1 MKVFFKL
8 IRVQNL
14 LIIAVT
20 QYLMRWSII
29 YPLLNKLSVV
39 SNEEVI
45 YFKDFGL
52 QFNEF
57 YFALL
62 VLSTMLITGAGY
74 VINDYFD
81 IKTDVFNRPDN
92 VIVGRKITRRATMLI
107 HIIMNFIGV
116 TLGIFI
122 SFLIHLPALAVIFVL
137 IPGLLWFYSTSYK
150 RQFLIGNIIVS
161 FLTGLVPFMVVLF
174 EIPCLNAE
182 YGTVMIDYHA
192 NFNILLGWVGGFAIF
207 AFWLTLIR
215 ELIKD
220 MEDFEGDREYGRKTL
235 PVKLGLGVTKAI
247 VVVLLALF
255 LSGLMWVYFMFIPDV
270 STLVYLSIT
279 LVLPTLY
286 LIFRLTMSQIK
297 KDYHLCSLLTKGIM
311 LSGILYSV
319 LAGYIIQTK
328 F

>member
-1 MKVFFKL
+1 MKAFFKL

-29 YPLLNKLSVV
+29 YPLLIKLSVV

-45 YFKDFGL
+45 HFKDFGL

-81 IKTDVFNRPDN
+81 IKTDVFNHPDN
-92 VIVGRKITRRATMLI
+92 VIVGRKISRRAVMLI
-107 HIIMNFIGV
+107 HIVMNFTGV
-116 TLGIFI
+116 ALGIFI
-122 SFLIHLPALAVIFVL
+122 SFLIHLPALAVIFLL
-137 IPGLLWFYSTSYK
+137 IPGLLWFYSTTYK

-192 NFNILLGWVGGFAIF
+192 NFNILFGWVGGFAIF

-247 VVVLLALF
+247 IVVLLALF

-270 STLVYLSIT
+270 STLVYLSIA

>member
-45 YFKDFGL
+45 HFKDFVL

-81 IKTDVFNRPDN
+81 IKTDVYNRPDN
-92 VIVGRKITRRATMLI
+92 VIVGRKISRRAAMLI
-107 HIIMNFIGV
+107 HIGMNFTGV
-116 TLGIFI
+116 ALGIFV
-122 SFLIHLPALAVIFVL
+122 SFSIHLSILAVIFVL
-137 IPGLLWFYSTSYK
+137 IPGLLWFYSTTYK

-174 EIPCLNAE
+174 EVPCLNAE
-182 YGTVMIDYHA
+182 YGKVMVDYHA

-220 MEDFEGDREYGRKTL
+220 MEDFEGDHEYGRKTL
-235 PVKLGLGVTKAI
+235 PVKLGLGITKAI
-247 VVVLLALF
+247 VVVLLAIF
-255 LSGLMWVYFMFIPDV
+255 LSGLLWVYFMFIPDV
-270 STLVYLSIT
+270 STLIYLSIA
-279 LVLPTLY
+279 LVIPSLY

>member
-1 MKVFFKL
+1 MKAFFKL

-45 YFKDFGL
+45 HFKDFGL

-81 IKTDVFNRPDN
+81 IKTDAYNRPDN
-92 VIVGRKITRRATMLI
+92 VIVGRKISRRAVMLI
-107 HIIMNFIGV
+107 HIIMNFMGV
-116 TLGIFI
+116 ALGVFI
-122 SFLIHLPALAVIFVL
+122 SFLIHLPALAVIFLL
-137 IPGLLWFYSTSYK
+137 IPGLLWFYSTTYK

-174 EIPCLNAE
+174 EVPCLNAE

-192 NFNILLGWVGGFAIF
+192 NFNILLGWVGGFAVF

-270 STLVYLSIT
+270 STLVYLSIA

>member
-1 MKVFFKL
+1 MKAFFKL

-14 LIIAVT
+14 FIIAVT

-29 YPLLNKLSVV
+29 YPLLNKLIVIT
-39 SNEEVI
+39 NGEVI
-45 YFKDFGL
+45 HFRDFGL

-57 YFALL
+57 YFAML
-62 VLSTMLITGAGY
+62 VLSTMFITGAGY

-92 VIVGRKITRRATMLI
+92 VIVGRKISRRATMLI
-107 HIIMNFIGV
+107 HIVMNFTGV
-116 TLGIFI
+116 ALGILI
-122 SFLIHLPALAVIFVL
+122 SFLIHLPTLAVIFLL

-174 EIPCLNAE
+174 EVPCLIAE
-182 YGTVMIDYHA
+182 YGKVMINYNA
-192 NFNILLGWVGGFAIF
+192 NFNILFGWVGGFAIF

-220 MEDFEGDREYGRKTL
+220 MEDFEGDQEYGRKTL
-235 PVKLGLGVTKAI
+235 PVKLGLGITKAI
-247 VVVLLALF
+247 IVVLLALF
-255 LSGLMWVYFMFIPDV
+255 LSGLMLVYFMFIPDV
-270 STLVYLSIT
+270 STLVYLSIA

-286 LIFRLTMSQIK
+286 LIFRLTMSQIV

>member
-1 MKVFFKL
+1 MKAFFKL

-45 YFKDFGL
+45 HFKDFGL

-116 TLGIFI
+116 ALGVFI
-122 SFLIHLPALAVIFVL
+122 SFSINLSILAVIFVL

-150 RQFLIGNIIVS
+150 RQFLLGNIIVS

-192 NFNILLGWVGGFAIF
+192 NFNILLGWVGGFTIF

-247 VVVLLALF
+247 IVVLLVLF
-255 LSGLMWVYFMFIPDV
+255 LTGLMWVYFMFIPDAR
-270 STLVYLSIT
+270 TMVYLSIA

-297 KDYHLCSLLTKGIM
+297 KDYHLCNLLTKGIM

>member
-1 MKVFFKL
+1 MKSFFKL

-29 YPLLNKLSVV
+29 YPLLSKLSIVLD
-39 SNEEVI
+39 EEVI
-45 YFKDFGL
+45 HFKDFGL

-81 IKTDVFNRPDN
+81 IKTDVVNHPHN
-92 VIVGRKITRRATMLI
+92 VIVGRKISRRATMLI
-107 HIIMNFIGV
+107 HIVMNFIGV
-116 TLGIFI
+116 ALGILI
-122 SFLIHLPALAVIFVL
+122 SFLIHLPALAVIFLLV
-137 IPGLLWFYSTSYK
+137 PGLLWFYSTSYK

-182 YGTVMIDYHA
+182 YGKVMIDYHA
-192 NFNILLGWVGGFAIF
+192 NFNILFGWVGGFAIF

-235 PVKLGLGVTKAI
+235 PVMLGLGVTKAI
-247 VVVLLALF
+247 VVVLLAIF
-255 LSGLMWVYFMFIPDV
+255 LSGLLWVYFMFIPDV
-270 STLVYLSIT
+270 STLVYLSIA

-297 KDYHLCSLLTKGIM
+297 KDYHLCSFLTKGIM
-311 LSGILYSV
+311 LSGILYSI
-319 LAGYIIQTK
+319 LAGYIIHTK

>member
-1 MKVFFKL
+1 MKSFFKL

-29 YPLLNKLSVV
+29 YPLLNRLSVV
-39 SNEEVI
+39 TNEEVI
-45 YFKDFGL
+45 HFKDFGL

-81 IKTDVFNRPDN
+81 IKTDVFNHPDN
-92 VIVGRKITRRATMLI
+92 VIVGRKISRRATMLI
-107 HIIMNFIGV
+107 HIVMNFIGV
-116 TLGIFI
+116 ALGILI
-122 SFLIHLPALAVIFVL
+122 SFLIHLPALAVIFLLV
-137 IPGLLWFYSTSYK
+137 PGLLWFYSTSYK

-182 YGTVMIDYHA
+182 YGKVMIDYHA
-192 NFNILLGWVGGFAIF
+192 NFNILFGWVGGFAIF

-235 PVKLGLGVTKAI
+235 PVNLGLGITKAI
-247 VVVLLALF
+247 VVVLLVLF
-255 LSGLMWVYFMFIPDV
+255 LSGLMWVYFMFVPDF
-270 STLVYLSIT
+270 STLVYLSIAV
-279 LVLPTLY
+279 VLPSLY

-311 LSGILYSV
+311 LSGILYSI

>member
-1 MKVFFKL
+1 MKAFFKL

-29 YPLLNKLSVV
+29 YPLLIKLSVV

-45 YFKDFGL
+45 HFKNFGL

-62 VLSTMLITGAGY
+62 VLSTILITGAGY

-81 IKTDVFNRPDN
+81 IKTDVFNHPDN
-92 VIVGRKITRRATMLI
+92 VIVGRKISRRAVMLI
-107 HIIMNFIGV
+107 HIVMNFTGV
-116 TLGIFI
+116 ALGIFI
-122 SFLIHLPALAVIFVL
+122 SFLIHLPALAVIFLL
-137 IPGLLWFYSTSYK
+137 IPGLLWFYSTTYK

-192 NFNILLGWVGGFAIF
+192 NFNILFGWVGGFAIF

-247 VVVLLALF
+247 IVVLLALF

-270 STLVYLSIT
+270 STLIYLSIA

>member
-1 MKVFFKL
+1 MKSFFKL

-45 YFKDFGL
+45 HFKDFGL

-81 IKTDVFNRPDN
+81 IKTDVFNHPDN
-92 VIVGRKITRRATMLI
+92 VIVGRKISRRATMLI
-107 HIIMNFIGV
+107 HIIMNFMGV
-116 TLGIFI
+116 ALGILI
-122 SFLIHLPALAVIFVL
+122 SFLIHLPALAVIFLL

-182 YGTVMIDYHA
+182 YGKVMIDYHA
-192 NFNILLGWVGGFAIF
+192 NFNILFGWIGGFAIF

-235 PVKLGLGVTKAI
+235 PVKLGLGITKAI
-247 VVVLLALF
+247 VVILLVLF
-255 LSGLMWVYFMFIPDV
+255 LSGLMWVYFMFITDT
-270 STLVYLSIT
+270 STLIYLSIV
-279 LVLPTLY
+279 LVLPSLY

-319 LAGYIIQTK
+319 LAGHIIQTK

>member
-29 YPLLNKLSVV
+29 YPLLNKLSIV
-39 SNEEVI
+39 SDEEVI
-45 YFKDFGL
+45 HFKDFGL

-92 VIVGRKITRRATMLI
+92 VIVGRKISRRATMLI
-107 HIIMNFIGV
+107 HVAMNFMGV
-116 TLGIFI
+116 ALGILI
-122 SFLIHLPALAVIFVL
+122 SFLIHLPALAVIFLL

-182 YGTVMIDYHA
+182 YGEVMIDYHA
-192 NFNILLGWVGGFAIF
+192 NFNVLFGWVGGFAIF

-235 PVKLGLGVTKAI
+235 PVNLGLGITKAI
-247 VVVLLALF
+247 IVVLLALF
-255 LSGLMWVYFMFIPDV
+255 LSGLMWVYFMFIPDF

>member
-39 SNEEVI
+39 SDEEVI
-45 YFKDFGL
+45 HFKDFGL

-81 IKTDVFNRPDN
+81 IKTDVFNHPDN
-92 VIVGRKITRRATMLI
+92 VIVGRKISRRATMLI
-107 HIIMNFIGV
+107 HIIMNFTGV
-116 TLGIFI
+116 ALGIFV
-122 SFLIHLPALAVIFVL
+122 SFLIHLPTLAVVFLL

-174 EIPCLNAE
+174 EVPCLNAE
-182 YGTVMIDYHA
+182 YGKVMIDYHA
-192 NFNILLGWVGGFAIF
+192 NFNILFGWVGGFAIF

-220 MEDFEGDREYGRKTL
+220 MEDFEGDREYGRKTV
-235 PVKLGLGVTKAI
+235 PVKLGLGITKAI
-247 VVVLLALF
+247 VVVLLVLF

-270 STLVYLSIT
+270 STLAYLSIA

-297 KDYHLCSLLTKGIM
+297 KDYHLCSILTKGIM

>member
-45 YFKDFGL
+45 HFKDFGL
-52 QFNEF
+52 QFDEF

-92 VIVGRKITRRATMLI
+92 VIVGRKISRRATMLI
-107 HIIMNFIGV
+107 HIVMNFTGV

-122 SFLIHLPALAVIFVL
+122 SFLIHLPALAVIFLL

-174 EIPCLNAE
+174 EVPCLNAE
-182 YGTVMIDYHA
+182 YGKVMMDYHA
-192 NFNILLGWVGGFAIF
+192 SFNILFGWVGGFAIF

-220 MEDFEGDREYGRKTL
+220 IEDFEGDREYGRKTL
-235 PVKLGLGVTKAI
+235 PVNLGLGITKAI
-247 VVVLLALF
+247 IVVLLALF

-270 STLVYLSIT
+270 STLVYFGIA

-297 KDYHLCSLLTKGIM
+297 KDYYLCSLLTKGIM

>member
-1 MKVFFKL
+1 MKSFFKL

-29 YPLLNKLSVV
+29 YPLLNRLSVV
-39 SNEEVI
+39 TNEEVI
-45 YFKDFGL
+45 HFKDFGL

-92 VIVGRKITRRATMLI
+92 VIVGREISRRSTMLI
-107 HIIMNFIGV
+107 HLVMNFTGV
-116 TLGIFI
+116 ALGIFV
-122 SFLIHLPALAVIFVL
+122 SFLIHLPALAVIFIL

-182 YGTVMIDYHA
+182 YGEVMIDYHA
-192 NFNILLGWVGGFAIF
+192 NFNVLFGWVGGFAIF

-235 PVKLGLGVTKAI
+235 PVNLGLGITKAI

-255 LSGLMWVYFMFIPDV
+255 LSGLMWVYFMFIPDF

>member
-1 MKVFFKL
+1 MKAFFKL

-29 YPLLNKLSVV
+29 YPLLNRLSVV
-39 SNEEVI
+39 NNEEVI
-45 YFKDFGL
+45 HFKDFEL

-62 VLSTMLITGAGY
+62 VLSTILITGAGY

-81 IKTDVFNRPDN
+81 IKTDAFNRPDN
-92 VIVGRKITRRATMLI
+92 VIVGREISRRATMLI
-107 HIIMNFIGV
+107 HIIMNFTGIA
-116 TLGIFI
+116 LGIFI
-122 SFLIHLPALAVIFVL
+122 SFLIHLPTLAVIFLLV
-137 IPGLLWFYSTSYK
+137 PGLLWFYSTTYK

-174 EIPCLNAE
+174 EVPCLNVE
-182 YGTVMIDYHA
+182 YGKVMIDYHA
-192 NFNILLGWVGGFAIF
+192 NFNILFGWVGGFAIF

-235 PVKLGLGVTKAI
+235 PVMLGLGITKAI
-247 VVVLLALF
+247 IVVLLALF

-270 STLVYLSIT
+270 STLVYLSIA

-286 LIFRLTMSQIK
+286 LIFRLTISQAK
-297 KDYHLCSLLTKGIM
+297 KDYYLCSLLTKGIM

>member
-1 MKVFFKL
+1 MKTFFKL

-45 YFKDFGL
+45 HFKDFGL

-57 YFALL
+57 YFAML
-62 VLSTMLITGAGY
+62 VLSTMFITGAGY

-92 VIVGRKITRRATMLI
+92 VIVGRKISRRATMLI
-107 HIIMNFIGV
+107 HIVMNFTGV
-116 TLGIFI
+116 ALGILI
-122 SFLIHLPALAVIFVL
+122 SFLIHLPALAVIFLL

-174 EIPCLNAE
+174 EVPCLIAE
-182 YGTVMIDYHA
+182 YGKVMIDYNA
-192 NFNILLGWVGGFAIF
+192 NFNILFGWVGGFAIF

-235 PVKLGLGVTKAI
+235 PVKLGLGITKAI
-247 VVVLLALF
+247 IVVLLALF

-270 STLVYLSIT
+270 STLVYLSIAM
-279 LVLPTLY
+279 VLPTLY
-286 LIFRLTMSQIK
+286 LIFRLTMSQII

>member
-1 MKVFFKL
+1 MKAFFKL

-29 YPLLNKLSVV
+29 YPLLIKLSVV

-45 YFKDFGL
+45 HFKDFGL

-62 VLSTMLITGAGY
+62 VLSTILITGAGY

-81 IKTDVFNRPDN
+81 IKTDVFNHPDN
-92 VIVGRKITRRATMLI
+92 VIVGRKISRRAVMLI
-107 HIIMNFIGV
+107 HIIMNFTGV
-116 TLGIFI
+116 ALGIFI
-122 SFLIHLPALAVIFVL
+122 SFLIHLPALAVIFLL
-137 IPGLLWFYSTSYK
+137 IPGLLWFYSTTYK

-174 EIPCLNAE
+174 EVPCLNAE

-192 NFNILLGWVGGFAIF
+192 NFNILFGWVGGFAIF

-235 PVKLGLGVTKAI
+235 PVKLGLGITKAI

-270 STLVYLSIT
+270 STLVYLSIA

-286 LIFRLTMSQIK
+286 MIFRLTMSQIK

>member
-1 MKVFFKL
+1 MKAFFKL

-45 YFKDFGL
+45 HFKDFGL

-92 VIVGRKITRRATMLI
+92 VIVGRGISRRATMLI
-107 HIIMNFIGV
+107 HIVMNFMGV
-116 TLGIFI
+116 VLGIII
-122 SFLIHLPALAVIFVL
+122 SFLIHLPALAVIFLL
-137 IPGLLWFYSTSYK
+137 IPGLLWFYSTTYK

-192 NFNILLGWVGGFAIF
+192 NFNILFGWVGGFAIF

-270 STLVYLSIT
+270 STLVYFSIA

>member
-1 MKVFFKL
+1 MKAFFKL

-29 YPLLNKLSVV
+29 YPLVNNLSVV
-39 SNEEVI
+39 SNEKVI
-45 YFKDFGL
+45 HFKDFGL

-92 VIVGRKITRRATMLI
+92 VIVGRKISRRFAMLI
-107 HIIMNFIGV
+107 HIVMNFMGV
-116 TLGIFI
+116 TLGILI
-122 SFLIHLPALAVIFVL
+122 SFLIHLPTLAVIFL
-137 IPGLLWFYSTSYK
+137 IIPGLLWFYSTSYK

-174 EIPCLNAE
+174 EVPCLNAE
-182 YGTVMIDYHA
+182 YGKVMVDYNA

-235 PVKLGLGVTKAI
+235 PIKLGLGITKAI
-247 VVVLLALF
+247 VVVLLAIF
-255 LSGLMWVYFMFIPDV
+255 LSGLLWVYFMFIPNV
-270 STLVYLSIT
+270 STLVYLSVA
-279 LVLPTLY
+279 LVLPSLY
-286 LIFRLTMSQIK
+286 LIFRLTMSQTK
-297 KDYHLCSLLTKGIM
+297 KDYYLCSLLTKGIM
-311 LSGILYSV
+311 LSGILYAV